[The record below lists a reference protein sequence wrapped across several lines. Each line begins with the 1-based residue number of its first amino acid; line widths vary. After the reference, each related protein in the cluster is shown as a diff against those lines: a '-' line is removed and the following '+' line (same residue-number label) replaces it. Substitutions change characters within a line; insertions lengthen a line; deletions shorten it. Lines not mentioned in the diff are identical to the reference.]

1 MKKSNLIN
9 TMKEAITSTL
19 LPSNSLACANPF
31 SMQVSHAP
39 VMSKSSI
46 GACGDKVSM
55 AACGDKISF
64 AGCGE
69 KSSEAACGDKG

>member
-19 LPSNSLACANPF
+19 SPSYSLSDANPF
-31 SMQVSHAP
+31 AMQASNNL

-55 AACGDKISF
+55 AVCGDKISF

-69 KSSEAACGDKG
+69 KTSEAACGDKG